1 MNVKEDILNEL
12 NAWAAGRQKE
22 QTAAASEPLLLL
34 EPATAADV
42 DATLA
47 KCATE
52 ELRRIVDVAGPLPM
66 VAWRYLT
73 ADQRRAL
80 RAQNLLVSRETAA
93 QQAHDTRA
101 AQIERQAVAARQQR
115 AAQTAAENAPLLQK
129 KRDEYSRGW

>member
-22 QTAAASEPLLLL
+22 QTAAASEPLPPL

-80 RAQNLLVSRETAA
+80 RDQNLLARRQAAA
-93 QQAHDTRA
+93 QQAHDTWA
-101 AQIERQAVAARQQR
+101 AQIEHQAVVARQQR
-115 AAQTAAENAPLLQK
+115 AA
-129 KRDEYSRGW
+129 